1 MATRAPQVAT
11 VNGGALTMHNAAAA
25 DKVSGITNPTRMI
38 VNNTT
43 AGAVT
48 LTIDPPGN
56 TQYDVANPAKPY
68 TLAIGI
74 SQVLLL
80 PSFRDPADSNLIA
93 LAWSATPGAT
103 LTFAV
108 LG

>member
-11 VNGGALTMHNAAAA
+11 VNGSALTMHQAAAA
-25 DKVSGITNPTRMI
+25 DKVSGVTRPTRMI

-43 AGAVT
+43 AASVT

-56 TQYDVANPAKPY
+56 TEYDVANPAKPY
-68 TLAIGI
+68 TIPVGVWD
-74 SQVLLL
+74 VLLL
-80 PSFRDPADSNLIA
+80 PSFRNPADSNLIS
-93 LAWSATPGAT
+93 LDWSATPGVT

-108 LG
+108 IG

>member
-1 MATRAPQVAT
+1 MATRAPQGTTVDGAT
-11 VNGGALTMHNAAAA
+11 LTMHQAAAA
-25 DKVSGITNPTRMI
+25 DKVSGIIRPTRMI

-43 AGAVT
+43 AGTVT
-48 LTIDPPGN
+48 LTIDPPGS
-56 TQYDVANPAKPY
+56 TDLGVANPAKAY
-68 TLAIGI
+68 TLAVGI
-74 SQVLLL
+74 SHVLLL
-80 PSFRDPADSNLIA
+80 PTSRDPADSNLIS